1 MKILYFDVETTGLDP
16 VKNDIIQLAGMIEID
31 GELKEEF
38 EFKVAPLPENIQYVS
53 QEALDTHGYS
63 LDAIRQFTPA
73 NIIYRQLT
81 ALFDKYIAKYDK
93 SDKFYPAG
101 YNVDFD
107 LKFLREFYL
116 KQNDKYFGSYVN
128 SFHQMDPLNIL
139 KFMHAMGLVNYPD
152 YKLSTIAMAQ
162 GIGLQAHD
170 AMSDIKATRFIIKRL
185 ERYFI
190 NVEKAGE

>member
-16 VKNDIIQLAGMIEID
+16 VKNDIIQLAGLIEID
-31 GELKEEF
+31 GIVKEEF
-38 EFKVAPLPENIQYVS
+38 EFKIAPLPDNIQFVS
-53 QEALDTHGYS
+53 QEALDIHGYS
-63 LDAIRQFTPA
+63 LDAIRMFTPA

-81 ALFDKYIAKYDK
+81 ALFDKYISKYDK

-107 LKFLREFYL
+107 LRFLREFFV

-128 SFHQMDPLNIL
+128 SFYQLDPLNVL

-152 YKLSTIAMAQ
+152 YKLATIAQAK
-162 GIGLQAHD
+162 GIELTAHD
-170 AMSDIKATRFIIKRL
+170 AMSDIKATRMIIKEL
-185 ERYFI
+185 GKYF
-190 NVEKAGE
+190 V